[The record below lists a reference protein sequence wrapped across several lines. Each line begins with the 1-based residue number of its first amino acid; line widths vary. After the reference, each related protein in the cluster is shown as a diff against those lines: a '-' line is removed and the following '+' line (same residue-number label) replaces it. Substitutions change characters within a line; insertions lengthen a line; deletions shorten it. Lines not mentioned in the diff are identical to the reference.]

1 MRPSSSVISRRPN
14 AADGTHAPIS
24 RDARDNRDGRDPRD
38 TRDSRDGSI
47 PPAPPSVS
55 SMRVGHPA
63 TDVGALRREAETL
76 AKERTERVSTSH
88 LLVALA
94 RRGGLAGELLA
105 ERRVTPELLTKAL
118 RVATDDEVSSE
129 AAVSSPDAAR
139 PIDRLLLRARDFA
152 GRSRRLPAGGALASD
167 VDGSHVLL
175 AICVERGS
183 AAHKTLGQLGVDLA
197 RLRASLVQHVT
208 GSVEPRRRPAEA
220 AHEISAPHANTQANA
235 HAHPSTHAR
244 LESPPA
250 RPRTSMPLRPLPTA
264 RSSAD
269 PRPTSAPREPAGARH
284 AHSTPPPPSGEV
296 ATRAPG
302 AANSASDDR
311 EALQIQSIADAFLRD
326 EAPHVAPNAAPP
338 SPSAP
343 VGPALMRKQPR
354 NLKRTPS
361 RDAKPPAEPTPFDL
375 DPRTSPVLCAIGTN
389 LTAMAARGELDPVV
403 GRDAEIDR
411 ALDVLAKRSANNPC
425 LVGAPGVGKTA
436 IAHGVARRIA
446 ARQGVQG
453 LDDRVIVE
461 VPIGELLAG
470 TGVRGALAE
479 RLGSI
484 RKEVAQAHGRVVV
497 FLDEIHALLGGEAGE
512 EAANELKTAL
522 ARGEL
527 PCIGAT
533 TLTEYKRAIERDAA
547 LARRFTVVDVPE
559 LDPAAAKIVI
569 EAASGVLAS
578 HHGVTFDAAAK
589 DCAIAWTVRYL
600 PGRALP
606 DKALAA
612 LDLAGARARR
622 NARTTVGREAL
633 AEVVAEM
640 ADVPVARLL
649 ERDGERFLNLEAR
662 LCARVVGHAEPI
674 SKIARALRRGAAG
687 LRGQRPLFSA
697 LLLGPTG
704 VGKTETAKAIA
715 EVLFDDPTA
724 MTRLDLSEY
733 AEPHAVARLLGA
745 PPGYVGHD
753 DGGQLTEAVRRRP
766 YQVVL
771 FDEMEKAHRDVL
783 EALLQ
788 VLDEGRMTDGRG
800 RTIDFTNT
808 VVVFTSNLGSE
819 VSFEAPRAPR
829 RVGFGVADGG
839 ASVPT
844 ESLRR
849 EEAVI
854 AAARAALPPELYNRY
869 DEVLVFA
876 PLQRADVAQIAKLA
890 LDRLG
895 HDLQKSRGL
904 SLQVDP
910 EVIEVLL
917 DHGGFDPSMGG
928 RPVRREVARLV
939 EAPLAELLLKGDVNP
954 GDVVWITVEGGS
966 IVVDLVK

>member
-1 MRPSSSVISRRPN
+1 
-14 AADGTHAPIS
+14 
-24 RDARDNRDGRDPRD
+24 
-38 TRDSRDGSI
+38 
-47 PPAPPSVS
+47 
-55 SMRVGHPA
+55 
-63 TDVGALRREAETL
+63 
-76 AKERTERVSTSH
+76 
-88 LLVALA
+88 
-94 RRGGLAGELLA
+94 
-105 ERRVTPELLTKAL
+105 
-118 RVATDDEVSSE
+118 
-129 AAVSSPDAAR
+129 
-139 PIDRLLLRARDFA
+139 
-152 GRSRRLPAGGALASD
+152 
-167 VDGSHVLL
+167 
-175 AICVERGS
+175 
-183 AAHKTLGQLGVDLA
+183 
-197 RLRASLVQHVT
+197 
-208 GSVEPRRRPAEA
+208 
-220 AHEISAPHANTQANA
+220 
-235 HAHPSTHAR
+235 
-244 LESPPA
+244 
-250 RPRTSMPLRPLPTA
+250 
-264 RSSAD
+264 
-269 PRPTSAPREPAGARH
+269 
-284 AHSTPPPPSGEV
+284 
-296 ATRAPG
+296 
-302 AANSASDDR
+302 
-311 EALQIQSIADAFLRD
+311 
-326 EAPHVAPNAAPP
+326 
-338 SPSAP
+338 
-343 VGPALMRKQPR
+343 
-354 NLKRTPS
+354 
-361 RDAKPPAEPTPFDL
+361 
-375 DPRTSPVLCAIGTN
+375 
-389 LTAMAARGELDPVV
+389 
-403 GRDAEIDR
+403 
-411 ALDVLAKRSANNPC
+411 
-425 LVGAPGVGKTA
+425 
-436 IAHGVARRIA
+436 
-446 ARQGVQG
+446 
-453 LDDRVIVE
+453 
-461 VPIGELLAG
+461 
-470 TGVRGALAE
+470 VRGALAE

-484 RKEVAQAHGRVVV
+484 RKEVAQAHGRIVV

-533 TLTEYKRAIERDAA
+533 THAEYKRAIERDAA

-569 EAASGVLAS
+569 EAASGVLAT

-622 NARTTVGREAL
+622 NARTSVGREAL

-649 ERDGERFLNLEAR
+649 ERDGERFLNLETR
-662 LCARVVGHAEPI
+662 LCARVVGHAEPLG
-674 SKIARALRRGAAG
+674 KIARALRRGAAG

-808 VVVFTSNLGSE
+808 VVVFTSNLGSD

-829 RVGFGVADGG
+829 RVGFGVAD
-839 ASVPT
+839 ATPV

-876 PLQRADVAQIAKLA
+876 PLQRADVAQIARLT

-895 HDLQKSRGL
+895 HDLQKARGL

-910 EVIEVLL
+910 EVIELLL
-917 DHGGFDPSMGG
+917 DHGGFDPSLGG

-954 GDVVWITVEGGS
+954 GDVVWITVENGS